1 MNDPIGSIAR
11 SLSADVREL
20 GTLSQNVANLTTP
33 GYRAVHTAPGFL
45 AGVDGSGRVDTKD
58 GALMH
63 TGRPLDVAL
72 QGSGYFQVQVGDQ
85 VFLTRSGQFQRDAN
99 GALVDAG
106 GHQVLGVDGPL
117 MVDSDDITIGED
129 GSLMSGKETV
139 GQLSI
144 VDVASADALS
154 PVGSGLYAASGDTAE
169 GTAHVF
175 QGALEGSN
183 VDPGHEMVRLM
194 EISRH
199 AGSVQHA
206 ISAYHTAVL
215 AGIDEIGKDT

>member
-20 GTLSQNVANLTTP
+20 GTISQNVANLTTP

-45 AGVDGSGRVDTKD
+45 AGVNGNGRVDTTD

-72 QGSGYFQVQVGDQ
+72 QGQGYFQVQVGDQ
-85 VFLTRSGQFQRDAN
+85 LFLTRSGQFQRDAN
-99 GALVDAG
+99 GALVDAS

-117 MVDSDDITIGED
+117 MVESDDITIGED
-129 GSLMSGKETV
+129 GSLMSGKETI
-139 GQLSI
+139 GQFSI

-154 PVGSGLYAASGDTAE
+154 AVGSGLYAASGDTAA